1 MNKQEKEILMNVF
14 KELSDRKS
22 EHPAIYQAWWV
33 LQNLMGGRVAEAR
46 RLSLMSKN
54 WKRYSLKFKL
64 NEAEK

>member
-33 LQNLMGGRVAEAR
+33 LQNLIVGRVAEAR

-54 WKRYSLKFKL
+54 WKSYSPKSTLKGD
-64 NEAEK
+64 